1 MDTGH
6 RLSKPDSLKAHE
18 LGVKSTERETD
29 VACDH
34 LHFPAD
40 AELAASCDDDTLS

>member
-1 MDTGH
+1 MDTRH

-18 LGVKSTERETD
+18 LGLKSTERETD
-29 VACDH
+29 ACDH

-40 AELAASCDDDTLS
+40 AELAASSDDDTLS